1 SFSSSGR
8 KVIRQTK
15 SRKVPRAPAMENSRM
30 PWPGVSASEAKL
42 TKVVSMVS
50 AAAGPT
56 SLTVAS
62 TALFGS
68 MPSRQKASQL
78 KTKNMDSAKEITRTS
93 VVTMMVRKEKEPKN
107 SRIMPIDHITARNG
121 VAATM
126 MAPKKERSAKS
137 AMMARSE
144 ERRVGKERISRRE

>member
-1 SFSSSGR
+1 
-8 KVIRQTK
+8 
-15 SRKVPRAPAMENSRM
+15 
-30 PWPGVSASEAKL
+30 
-42 TKVVSMVS
+42 
-50 AAAGPT
+50 
-56 SLTVAS
+56 TVAS

-107 SRIMPIDHITARNG
+107 MRIMPMDHITARKG

-126 MAPKKERSAKS
+126 MAPKKERSARS
-137 AMMARSE
+137 A
-144 ERRVGKERISRRE
+144 ISAPRPKPQMVNLTWSDTEASSISVVQIGGPVSSIWMSSDW